1 MKAVGLTEFGGPEV
15 LRVLELPAPE
25 AGPGEIRIRVHAAA
39 VNPIDTMVR
48 RGTAFV
54 SDAEPPYVPGMDAA
68 GVIEQIGEG
77 VDTDLSIGD
86 HVMAVAVIS
95 GTHGAYAEHLVV
107 PAESVVR
114 TPAGLTDIQAA
125 TLPMN
130 GLTARMA
137 LDLLSL
143 PTGSTIAVTGAAG
156 AVGAYAVQLAKADG
170 HRVIADAAPKDE
182 QLVKDLG
189 ADLVLPRGTDYA
201 QLVREE
207 VPDGVDGL
215 LDTAGIVEPTSHAVR
230 DNGRIASSVHR
241 IKGSAE
247 RGIVTQTT
255 FVPQYA
261 REHAK
266 LDRLRQLAEEGRLT
280 PRVAQTLAAEQ
291 APEAHRLLEAG
302 GLRGRI
308 VLTFSTPTADRTPK
322 SPES

>member
-1 MKAVGLTEFGGPEV
+1 
-15 LRVLELPAPE
+15 
-25 AGPGEIRIRVHAAA
+25 
-39 VNPIDTMVR
+39 
-48 RGTAFV
+48 
-54 SDAEPPYVPGMDAA
+54 MDAA

-77 VDTDLSIGD
+77 VDTDLTVGD
-86 HVMAVAVIS
+86 HVMAIAVVS

-114 TPAGLTDIQAA
+114 VPKGTTDIQAA

-137 LDLLSL
+137 LDLLEL
-143 PTGSTIAVTGAAG
+143 PADATIAVTGAAG

-170 HRVIADAAPKDE
+170 YRVIADAAPKDK

-189 ADLVLPRGTDYA
+189 ADIVVPRGTDFA
-201 QLVREE
+201 ELVRWE
-207 VPDGVDGL
+207 VPNGVDGL
-215 LDTAGIVEPTSHAVR
+215 VDTAGIAELASRAVR

-241 IKGSAE
+241 IKVSEE
-247 RGIVTQTT
+247 RGIVTRTT

-280 PRVAQTLAAEQ
+280 PRVA
-291 APEAHRLLEAG
+291 
-302 GLRGRI
+302 
-308 VLTFSTPTADRTPK
+308 
-322 SPES
+322 

>member
-39 VNPIDTMVR
+39 VNPVDTMVR
-48 RGTAFV
+48 RGMAFV

-68 GVIEQIGEG
+68 GVVEQIGAG
-77 VDTDLSIGD
+77 ADTDLRVGD

-114 TPAGLTDIQAA
+114 TPAGLSDVQAA

-137 LDLLSL
+137 LDLLEL
-143 PTGSTIAVTGAAG
+143 PAQATIAVTGAAG
-156 AVGAYAVQLAKADG
+156 AVGAYAVQLAKSDG
-170 HRVIADAAPKDE
+170 HRVIADAAPKDR
-182 QLVKDLG
+182 QWVKDLG
-189 ADLVLPRGTDYA
+189 ADVVVARGDDFA
-201 QLVREE
+201 QSVRWE

-215 LDTAGIVEPTSHAVR
+215 VDTAGIAELASRAVR

-241 IKGSAE
+241 IKVSAE
-247 RGIVTQTT
+247 RGIVTRTT

-266 LDRLRQLAEEGRLT
+266 LDRLRQLAQEDRLT
-280 PRVAQTLAAEQ
+280 PRVARTLPAEQ
-291 APEAHRLLEAG
+291 ASEAHRLLEAG
-302 GLRGRI
+302 GLRGRV
-308 VLTFSTPTADRTPK
+308 VLTF
-322 SPES
+322 

>member
-25 AGPGEIRIRVHAAA
+25 AGPDEIRIRVHAAA
-39 VNPIDTMVR
+39 VNPVDTMVR
-48 RGTAFV
+48 RGMAFV

-68 GVIEQIGEG
+68 GVVDQIGEK
-77 VDTDLSIGD
+77 VDVGLRIGD
-86 HVMAVAVIS
+86 RVMAVAVIS

-107 PAESVVR
+107 PADSVVR
-114 TPAGLTDIQAA
+114 IPTGVPDIQAA

-137 LDLLSL
+137 LDLLEL
-143 PTGSTIAVTGAAG
+143 PAGATIAVAGAAG

-170 HRVIADAAPKDE
+170 YRVIADAAPKDV

-189 ADLVLPRGTDYA
+189 ADIVRPRGTDYP
-201 QLVREE
+201 QLVRKE
-207 VPDGVDGL
+207 VPEGVDAL
-215 LDTAGIVEPTSHAVR
+215 LDTAGIAQPASQAVR
-230 DNGRIASSVHR
+230 DNGRVVSTVRGVEVSR
-241 IKGSAE
+241 D

-255 FVPQYA
+255 FVPRYA

-266 LDRLRQLAEEGRLT
+266 LDRLRQLVEEGRLT
-280 PRVAQTLAAEQ
+280 PRVAQALPAEQ

-308 VLTFSTPTADRTPK
+308 VLTF
-322 SPES
+322 